1 MNLSYL
7 EIIIAF
13 TSVVSSFYL
22 VLQYLLR
29 FQRKMDRVLI
39 LLAANSR
46 RIMDVE
52 KFLTKTTTYQQ
63 KNQIDENFLPELESD
78 IL

>member
-52 KFLTKTTTYQQ
+52 KFLAKTTTYQQ

>member
-1 MNLSYL
+1 MNLSNL
-7 EIIIAF
+7 EIVIAF
-13 TSVVSSFYL
+13 ISVVSSFYL
-22 VLQYLLR
+22 SLQYLLR

-52 KFLTKTTTYQQ
+52 EFLAKTTIYQQ
-63 KNQIDENFLPELESD
+63 KNHIDENFLPEIESD